1 MDEQLEALFA
11 DLFAE
16 RIASLDTT
24 DSEQIVIEDLKRY
37 LRYRNYD
44 NDNINLLLFQFY
56 QYYDINISYEE
67 ICNVANNNM
76 YFYIRNY
83 NHQEPVNQEPDN
95 EGPDNEG
102 PDNEGPV
109 NEELVNEGPVN
120 EGPVNEEP
128 DNEGPVNE
136 GPVNEEL
143 VNEGPVNEEP
153 VNEEPMFNF
162 IYRNILDNYQNLNN
176 NLNNNNNNNLNNDN
190 NNLNND
196 NNNLN
201 NDNNNLNND
210 NNRIIYINNNFMNRI
225 NNFIR
230 YNNYNYN
237 NDNNQEYNDIPVPR
251 LSPNL
256 LLQAINIILPPQNQA
271 MLEPVKVVL
280 ADECL
285 EELKERVLE
294 EKIEGMCM
302 ICFDE
307 FNVDQTVLELP
318 CNHLYHKDCIV
329 PYFKEHSNKCPSCR
343 CEVGK
348 SKPLL

>member
-16 RIASLDTT
+16 RIASSDTT
-24 DSEQIVIEDLKRY
+24 DSEQIIIEDLKRY

-76 YFYIRNY
+76 YFHIRHNY
-83 NHQEPVNQEPDN
+83 NH
-95 EGPDNEG
+95 EGQ
-102 PDNEGPV
+102 V
-109 NEELVNEGPVN
+109 NEES
-120 EGPVNEEP
+120 VNEES
-128 DNEGPVNE
+128 
-136 GPVNEEL
+136 
-143 VNEGPVNEEP
+143 VNEEP
-153 VNEEPMFNF
+153 VNEGQVNDEPVNEGQVNEEPMFNY
-162 IYRNILDNYQNLNN
+162 IYRNILNNYQNLNN
-176 NLNNNNNNNLNNDN
+176 LNNLDNNDNNLNNDN
-190 NNLNND
+190 NN
-196 NNNLN
+196 NNLN
-201 NDNNNLNND
+201 N

-225 NNFIR
+225 NNFIQ
-230 YNNYNYN
+230 YNNYNNNYN
-237 NDNNQEYNDIPVPR
+237 NNQEYNDIPVPR
-251 LSPNL
+251 LNPNL
-256 LLQAINIILPPQNQA
+256 LIQAINIILPPQNPA
-271 MLEPVKVVL
+271 MLEPVKVAL
-280 ADECL
+280 DDECL
-285 EELKERVLE
+285 KELSERVLE

-307 FNVDQTVLELP
+307 FDIDQNVLELP
-318 CNHLYHKDCIV
+318 CHHLYHKDCIV

>member
-1 MDEQLEALFA
+1 MDEQLETLFA

-16 RIASLDTT
+16 RMASLDTT

-67 ICNVANNNM
+67 ICNVATNNM
-76 YFYIRNY
+76 YFYIRHNY
-83 NHQEPVNQEPDN
+83 NH
-95 EGPDNEG
+95 
-102 PDNEGPV
+102 
-109 NEELVNEGPVN
+109 EE
-120 EGPVNEEP
+120 
-128 DNEGPVNE
+128 
-136 GPVNEEL
+136 
-143 VNEGPVNEEP
+143 PVNEEP
-153 VNEEPMFNF
+153 VNEELVNEEPVNEELVNEELVNEEPVNEVPVNEEPVNEVPVNEEPVFNF

-176 NLNNNNNNNLNNDN
+176 NYQNLNNNLNDNNLNNNNNDNNLNNN
-190 NNLNND
+190 
-196 NNNLN
+196 N

-237 NDNNQEYNDIPVPR
+237 NDNNQEYNDMPVPR
-251 LSPNL
+251 LNPGL
-256 LLQAINIILPPQNQA
+256 LIQAINIILPPQNPA

-280 ADECL
+280 DDECL
-285 EELKERVLE
+285 KELKERVLE

-307 FNVDQTVLELP
+307 FNVEQTVLELP
-318 CNHLYHKDCIV
+318 CDHLYHKDCIV
-329 PYFKEHSNKCPSCR
+329 PYFEEHSNKCPTCR